1 MAILSNEDTE
11 VKWIGPNGRVI
22 VLQVGAVRCDEVPGW
37 LAALVLTRAQR
48 FDYGLTLG
56 PLEALRLWG
65 LPGWDRWGRVEG
77 PEWFVSE
84 AIPREEQGAVAEVAR
99 VLKIDMAFSIDLH
112 YHVLAPKGTLR

>member
-11 VKWIGPNGRVI
+11 VKWIGPKGRVI

-65 LPGWDRWGRVEG
+65 LPGWDRWGSAGEL
-77 PEWFVSE
+77 FVSE
-84 AIPREEQGAVAEVAR
+84 AIPRPDQGMVTHLAEQ
-99 VLKIDMAFSIDLH
+99 LKLACAFSPWTSRF
-112 YHVLAPKGTLR
+112 VFAPKGTWR

>member
-11 VKWIGPNGRVI
+11 VKWIGPKGRVI
-22 VLQVGAVRCDEVPGW
+22 VLQVGAVRCEEVPGW

-65 LPGWDRWGRVEG
+65 LPGWDRWGRVEQ
-77 PEWFVSE
+77 EWFVSE
-84 AIPREEQGAVAEVAR
+84 AIPREDQRVVAHIAEQLKVAC
-99 VLKIDMAFSIDLH
+99 AFSPWTSRF
-112 YHVLAPKGTLR
+112 VFAPKGTWR